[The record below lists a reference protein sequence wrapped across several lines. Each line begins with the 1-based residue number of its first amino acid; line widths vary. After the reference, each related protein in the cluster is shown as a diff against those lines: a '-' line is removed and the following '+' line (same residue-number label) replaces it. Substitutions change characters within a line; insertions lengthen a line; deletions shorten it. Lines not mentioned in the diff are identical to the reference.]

1 MGEGQMTPDW
11 TQKLL
16 ALRPIESLARVLLT
30 FPFWG
35 SGLAKL
41 IDFSGGVAEMRHF
54 GLEPAIGFNIAVLV
68 VQLVGSALII
78 SNRFTWLGAGMLGV
92 FTALTIPIVHHFWSL
107 PGEQGIVAFH
117 TATEHV
123 GMIGA
128 LVVVSMLSLRPHLAR
143 QANLGFAPAAQ
154 SAG

>member
-1 MGEGQMTPDW
+1 MTPRSIEA
-11 TQKLL
+11 LL
-16 ALRPIESLARVLLT
+16 ENRVLGVAARVLLT

-41 IDFSGGVAEMRHF
+41 IDFNGGVAEMAMF
-54 GLEPAIGFNIAVLV
+54 GLQPAVIFNVAVLTT
-68 VQLVGSALII
+68 QLVGSVLII
-78 SNRFTWLGAGMLGV
+78 LNLATWLGAGMLGV

-107 PGEQGIVAFH
+107 DGERAIVAFH

-128 LVVVSMLSLRPHLAR
+128 LIVVSILSVRR
-143 QANLGFAPAAQ
+143 
-154 SAG
+154 